1 MSNVQSSGHREMKPK
16 PKFDLSERID
26 IGIKLGVAKALE
38 AHRKAGEK
46 VVIWRNGRIVEVLPA
61 RQRLRKA

>member
-1 MSNVQSSGHREMKPK
+1 MSNIQSSGHRGMKRTA
-16 PKFDLSERID
+16 KFDLSERID
-26 IGIKLGVAKALE
+26 LGIKLGVAKALE

>member
-1 MSNVQSSGHREMKPK
+1 MKPK
-16 PKFDLSERID
+16 SKFDLSERID
-26 IGIKLGVAKALE
+26 LGIKLGVAKALE

-61 RQRLRKA
+61 RQRLKKV